1 VPPVA
6 EIRVSADGYETR
18 TFSLQVSGNISQ
30 TFALPFDGVRPS
42 LSGNY
47 ALFFESVTCA
57 PSAFAL
63 PAELRQRVWD
73 AEIVQNGS
81 QLKIKLSGAPF
92 RIESGLGDNFTGVVL
107 AGGAQ
112 FFLQSYVQYFY
123 YGLISTFYPSVAERL
138 PDNRYLVPQGDN
150 VILTGSA
157 ASGLSGTFNGSLAL
171 WDANFPEFS
180 SRQVHGCSGQTS
192 MRFVPR

>member
-1 VPPVA
+1 
-6 EIRVSADGYETR
+6 
-18 TFSLQVSGNISQ
+18 LQVSGNISQ
-30 TFALPFDGVRPS
+30 TFGLPFDGVRPS